1 METFKHINASSVEE
15 AVSALGQN
23 GGNTAIIAGGTDLLG
38 SLKDRILAEY
48 PESLVNIKTIPGL
61 DYINEEGG
69 TLKIGALTRLID
81 IAADTTVKTKY
92 AALAEAAGRVGSPHL
107 RSMGTLGGN
116 LCQDTRCWFY
126 RARDNHYYCFRKGG
140 TLCFA
145 QVGSNKFNAILGG
158 QVCFAVCPSDTAI
171 ALTALNATIV
181 TSKRTI
187 PIDGFYKVLE
197 NVLDD
202 DEIVTEVQVP
212 EPSSGTKQ
220 FFLKVSLRKAIDFAI
235 ESVALCSAV

>member
-1 METFKHINASSVEE
+1 MNTLETFEHINASSVEE

-23 GGNTAIIAGGTDLLG
+23 GGKAAIIAGGTDLLG

-48 PESLVNIKTIPGL
+48 PKSLVNIKTIPGL

-69 TLKIGALTRLID
+69 TLKIGALARLID

-187 PIDGFYKVLE
+187 PGAGE
-197 NVLDD
+197 R
-202 DEIVTEVQVP
+202 
-212 EPSSGTKQ
+212 SG
-220 FFLKVSLRKAIDFAI
+220 
-235 ESVALCSAV
+235 